1 MSSSAL
7 EPGLLAVFRLFT
19 GLRLAIAAF
28 GFVAGT
34 TLSLAIHNF
43 PRRPNPPQVWMNLIE
58 VSLLLGYLSWPALQ
72 RRMGKFYL
80 PVALIFASIA
90 PIAEQYLAQTQRL
103 ELETGAAAQS
113 AGALQVFILLFIPL
127 ILIGWQYDFR
137 SVILFAL
144 GTAAL
149 DGGLAAFL
157 ADPNLTRTLPLA
169 GILFTRTAS
178 FILVGYMVVRLMST
192 QREQRRALA
201 EANAQLTHYAA
212 ALEQLATSRERNRLA
227 RELHDTLAHSLSS
240 VAVQLEGVRTL
251 LDADPAQARTML
263 DGALAAT
270 RSGLTET
277 RRALRDLRA
286 SPLEDLGLALA
297 IRSLAE
303 SVASRHSLALELD
316 LPEKVNN
323 LSPDV
328 ELGVYRVAQ
337 EALEN
342 VTRHARAQRVKV
354 QLAEEGGRLELTI
367 SDDGRGFDV
376 DGTGQEDRF
385 GLQGMRE
392 HSQIMGGKLQVES
405 QPGSGTTVRLTVH
418 PPARGGWQGGK
429 P

>member
-1 MSSSAL
+1 MRSSAL

-19 GLRLAIAAF
+19 GLRLAISAF
-28 GFVAGT
+28 GVVA
-34 TLSLAIHNF
+34 SLALPLVIHNL
-43 PRRPNPPQVWMNLIE
+43 PGRPNNPLLWLNLVE
-58 VSLLLGYLSWPALQ
+58 VTLLLGYLSWPALQ
-72 RRMGKFYL
+72 RRLGRFYL
-80 PVALIFASIA
+80 PVALLVASVA
-90 PIAEQYLAQTQRL
+90 PIVESYLAQQIRL
-103 ELETGAAAQS
+103 EAGVGVEAQA
-113 AGALQVFILLFIPL
+113 AGAFQAFILLFIPL

-137 SVILFAL
+137 SVVFFSL
-144 GTAAL
+144 GTALL
-149 DGGLAAFL
+149 DGILGGFMAGPSLAK
-157 ADPNLTRTLPLA
+157 TLPLA
-169 GILFTRTAS
+169 GILFARTVS

-212 ALEQLATSRERNRLA
+212 ALDQLATSRERNRLA

-251 LDADPAQARTML
+251 LDDDPAQAGTML

-316 LPEKVNN
+316 LPEKVYN
-323 LSPDV
+323 LSPDI

-354 QLAEEGGRLELTI
+354 HLAEEAGRLELTV

-405 QPGSGTTVRLTVH
+405 QPGSGTTVRLTW
-418 PPARGGWQGGK
+418 GGNA
-429 P
+429 